1 MKETKSNTNRWRDY
15 HVLGSKEYCEHNY
28 TTQNNLHIQC
38 NPYQVTNGIFH
49 RTRTKTVII
58 CMETQKTQKS
68 QSNFER
74 ERVRGIRL
82 PDFILYYKAT
92 VIKTVVYCTVAKS
105 CLTPLWPHGLQPASL
120 HRGFT
125 RKEYWRGLPFPPFPS
140 PEDLSNPWI
149 QLKSLCTGWQIL
161 YNSATKEAPIKR
173 QWHQNQDCRAMKQD
187 WKTKD
192 KPMHIW
198 SSNLW

>member
-1 MKETKSNTNRWRDY
+1 MFLDQKNI
-15 HVLGSKEYCEHNY
+15 VNY

-38 NPYQVTNGIFH
+38 NPYQMTKGIFH
-49 RTRTKTVII
+49 RTRTKTFII
-58 CMETQKTQKS
+58 CMETQKTLKS

-92 VIKTVVYCTVAKS
+92 VIKIVAYCLVAKS
-105 CLTPLWPHGLQPASL
+105 CLTPLWPHGLQTASL
-120 HRGFT
+120 HGGFP

-140 PEDLSNPWI
+140 PGDLSNPGI
-149 QLKSLCTGWQIL
+149 QLKSPALAGRFFTTQPPWKPQ
-161 YNSATKEAPIKR
+161 SRR
-173 QWHQNQDCRAMKQD
+173 QQYQNQDCRAMKQD
-187 WKTKD
+187 WKTRD
-192 KPMHIW
+192 KPTHIW